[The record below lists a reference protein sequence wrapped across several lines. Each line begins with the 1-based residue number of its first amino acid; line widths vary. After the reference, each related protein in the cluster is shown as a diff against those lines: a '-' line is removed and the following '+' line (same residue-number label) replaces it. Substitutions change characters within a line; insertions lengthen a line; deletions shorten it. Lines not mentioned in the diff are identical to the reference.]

1 MKKYI
6 YSFFIV
12 LAASLWGISGLFVRK
27 LGEIG
32 FSTYEIVFL
41 RLFIGMCAIILAFAI
56 FNRKAFKINLKDV
69 WCFVGTGSIGVLG
82 TSVFYFSTL
91 QNASLSTACVLM
103 YTSPMFIIILSAIC
117 FKEKITSI
125 KVVSV
130 IIIIVGCFLCSY
142 TVGGFSIT
150 LPTLITGILSGLS
163 YGSYSIF
170 SRYAINKGY
179 KIDTILLYTF
189 IFAWLG
195 SSIFVPYGSLVENI
209 SKGIFFILPTVGV
222 GILSGVAPYGLYTL
236 GLKEVS
242 NSKAG
247 IIAAL
252 ELVAALVVGLIAYGE
267 IPSIYNIVGIVLVFT
282 AIVVQEIDL
291 EKLKRKFRND

>member
-195 SSIFVPYGSLVENI
+195 SAIFVPYGSLVENI

-236 GLKEVS
+236 GLQEVS

-267 IPSIYNIVGIVLVFT
+267 IPSIYNIVGIVLVF
-282 AIVVQEIDL
+282 ISMMLVVML
-291 EKLKRKFRND
+291 R